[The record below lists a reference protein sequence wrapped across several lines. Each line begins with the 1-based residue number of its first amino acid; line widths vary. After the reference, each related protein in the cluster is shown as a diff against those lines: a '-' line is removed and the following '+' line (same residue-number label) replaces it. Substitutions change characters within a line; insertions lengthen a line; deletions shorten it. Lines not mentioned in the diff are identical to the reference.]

1 MAGGFGKRLR
11 PFTEESPKP
20 LVQVAGEAIID
31 WQIKWLKKHGVREL
45 VILAGYK
52 KEKLIEHLG
61 SGSRHGVKITY
72 VIEDEPLGT
81 GGAIKNAEH
90 VLSKEE
96 VFLVLNGDILTNLDP
111 KKLVAKLEEDEGFLG
126 AIASIPL
133 PSPYGIL
140 RIEGERIIGFIEK
153 PVITDYWINAGIY
166 ALSSDSLKYFPE
178 KGDLEKTAFPKMAE
192 EGVLGVV
199 KYENVFWRAIDT
211 HKDLEEA
218 SYLITNVLKGE
229 L

>member
-1 MAGGFGKRLR
+1 MLAAILAGGFGKRLR

-90 VLSKEE
+90 VLSK
-96 VFLVLNGDILTNLDP
+96 
-111 KKLVAKLEEDEGFLG
+111 
-126 AIASIPL
+126 
-133 PSPYGIL
+133 
-140 RIEGERIIGFIEK
+140 
-153 PVITDYWINAGIY
+153 
-166 ALSSDSLKYFPE
+166 
-178 KGDLEKTAFPKMAE
+178 
-192 EGVLGVV
+192 
-199 KYENVFWRAIDT
+199 
-211 HKDLEEA
+211 
-218 SYLITNVLKGE
+218 
-229 L
+229 